1 MFSIAPEVFYAIDMV
16 FTISKFILRML
27 YSIMSLS
34 SVINQT
40 VISLPAIR
48 IDSRAIKLAKFF

>member
-1 MFSIAPEVFYAIDMV
+1 MFSITPEILNAVDMV
-16 FTISKFILRML
+16 FTISKFILGMF